1 VRADANPS
9 HSQENALSAKQEYR
23 INEKI
28 RAKKVRL
35 VDEEGGQ
42 AGIVAIED
50 ARKMSEEKGLDIVE
64 VAPDADPPVCR
75 LMDFGKFKYEQ
86 NKKTRDAEK
95 KHHVQKVKE
104 IRLTPKTEEHDV
116 ETKIRH
122 AREFIE
128 HGDKVMVNMFFK
140 GREIVHQEFGRTT
153 MDKFIKALEDL
164 TKVEKPPRLEGHR
177 LSLTLMPK

>member
-1 VRADANPS
+1 
-9 HSQENALSAKQEYR
+9 
-23 INEKI
+23 
-28 RAKKVRL
+28 VRL
-35 VDEEGGQ
+35 VDDNGAVLIIPIEE
-42 AGIVAIED
+42 
-50 ARKMSEEKGLDIVE
+50 ARRSADERGLDLVE

-86 NKKTRDAEK
+86 NKKARDAVR

-122 AREFIE
+122 SRDFIL

-153 MDKFIKALEDL
+153 MEKFIKALEDI
-164 TKVEKPPRLEGHR
+164 TKVEKPPKLEGHR

>member
-1 VRADANPS
+1 M
-9 HSQENALSAKQEYR
+9 
-23 INEKI
+23 
-28 RAKKVRL
+28 RL
-35 VDEEGGQ
+35 VDDNGAVLIIPIEE
-42 AGIVAIED
+42 
-50 ARKMSEEKGLDIVE
+50 ARRSADERGLDLVE

-86 NKKTRDAEK
+86 NKKARDAVR

-122 AREFIE
+122 SRDFIL

-153 MDKFIKALEDL
+153 MEKFIKALEDI
-164 TKVEKPPRLEGHR
+164 TKVEKPPKLEGHR

>member
-1 VRADANPS
+1 VRRRVTS
-9 HSQENALSAKQEYR
+9 SAKLEYR

-35 VDEEGGQ
+35 VDDDGGVQ
-42 AGIVAIED
+42 GVIPIED
-50 ARKMSEEKGLDIVE
+50 ARKAADEKGMDLVE

-86 NKKTRDAEK
+86 NKKHRDAEK
-95 KHHVQKVKE
+95 KHHIQKVKE

-116 ETKIRH
+116 DTKIRH
-122 AREFIE
+122 SREFIL

-153 MDKFIKALEDL
+153 MDRFIKALEDI
-164 TKVEKPPRLEGHR
+164 TKVEKPPKLEGHR